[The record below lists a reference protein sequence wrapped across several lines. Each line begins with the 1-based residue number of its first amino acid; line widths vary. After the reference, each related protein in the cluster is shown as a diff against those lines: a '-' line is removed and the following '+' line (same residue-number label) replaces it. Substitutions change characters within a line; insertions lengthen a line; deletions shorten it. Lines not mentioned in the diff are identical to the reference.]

1 LAQEAREHQQEIE
14 NERAQDD
21 ALQEYLNQ
29 ISDPKTYKPLRK
41 AAKQGYRRAV
51 MRAKLKTLLL
61 RLNGERKGILLLFL
75 HEAKLIKRE
84 EELLKRKMEEKLLE
98 KEGGKELL
106 KRKMEEEEEEEEKDK
121 REKWNYPILSLK
133 DIDLSETRLNSA
145 VLVHD
150 DLSGANVSKA
160 DLMGADLSNTNLRG
174 SILRHAKLDPYV
186 YRGVDK
192 MYDTPTK
199 YSTPVNLSGA
209 DLREAEGL
217 TEEQIAQAIGD
228 RTTQLPDGIKHP
240 EAWDKRFKE
249 QLRRIGE
256 LTASVTAVDPV
267 DGTAVL
273 EEAPSVSGGDR
284 V

>member
-98 KEGGKELL
+98 KEGERSYSKGKWKRRRK
-106 KRKMEEEEEEEEKDK
+106 KRKKISGK
-121 REKWNYPILSLK
+121 NGTILSLALK
-133 DIDLSETRLNSA
+133 I
-145 VLVHD
+145 
-150 DLSGANVSKA
+150 
-160 DLMGADLSNTNLRG
+160 
-174 SILRHAKLDPYV
+174 
-186 YRGVDK
+186 
-192 MYDTPTK
+192 
-199 YSTPVNLSGA
+199 
-209 DLREAEGL
+209 
-217 TEEQIAQAIGD
+217 
-228 RTTQLPDGIKHP
+228 
-240 EAWDKRFKE
+240 
-249 QLRRIGE
+249 
-256 LTASVTAVDPV
+256 
-267 DGTAVL
+267 
-273 EEAPSVSGGDR
+273 
-284 V
+284 